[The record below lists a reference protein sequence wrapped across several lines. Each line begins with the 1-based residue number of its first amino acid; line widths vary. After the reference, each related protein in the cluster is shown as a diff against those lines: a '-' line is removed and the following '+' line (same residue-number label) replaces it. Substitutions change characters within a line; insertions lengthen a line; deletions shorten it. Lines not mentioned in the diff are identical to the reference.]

1 MDANP
6 TLKAVTKPV
15 AFTVATAEFE
25 VDQVTVLLVAF
36 AGATVAVNC
45 CVPPTNIEA
54 VDGATV
60 TPVTNIGLTV
70 MDDVEVKFPF

>member
-1 MDANP
+1 MVADP
-6 TLKAVTKPV
+6 TLTAVTKPV
-15 AFTVATAEFE
+15 ALTVATDPLE
-25 VDQVTVLLVAF
+25 VDQITVLLVAF